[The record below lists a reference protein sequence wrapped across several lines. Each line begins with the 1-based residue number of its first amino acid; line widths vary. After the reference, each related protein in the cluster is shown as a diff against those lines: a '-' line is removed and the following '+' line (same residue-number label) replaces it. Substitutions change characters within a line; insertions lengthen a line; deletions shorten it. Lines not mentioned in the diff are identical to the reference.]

1 MGVSV
6 ERIDNNQVVLSFVA
20 TKDEVAKAHLEAYKK
35 IVNKVKINGFRQ
47 GKAPRHIVE
56 LNIGKSAISEE
67 AFDIFANKQ
76 YNEALKAND
85 LYPVSDPEVTD
96 IVFEEGKEGSFK
108 IKTTVKPDA
117 EVGEYKGVVVTKG
130 SLDLPADALDKAIED
145 LQKTHSTMEPVSAE
159 EAAGTKDVVMI
170 DFAGFIDGI
179 PFDGGSGKSYP
190 LELGSNSFIPGFE
203 DQLLGSKAGDE
214 RTVKVQFPADY
225 GMEPLAGKEAEFKV
239 VVHEVKRR
247 QMPELND
254 DFAKSVDF
262 DTMDSLKANT
272 LEKLQTA
279 HEEQIE
285 NKFREDVLKKVIES
299 SSVDI
304 PEVMISEKIDN
315 MVAEFAMSMEQRG
328 LKLDQYLEYT
338 KQTVEQF
345 KESKKIAATEQVKT
359 ELILDTICKLE
370 KLELTNEEVGT
381 EIVRLAQMH
390 NATPKQ
396 VQEILKEQGTMGVL
410 LANTLR
416 RKAVNLIIES
426 AKAE

>member
-247 QMPELND
+247 QLPELND

>member
-20 TKDEVAKAHLEAYKK
+20 TQDEVAKAHLEAYKK

>member
-328 LKLDQYLEYT
+328 LKLEQYLEYT

-345 KESKKIAATEQVKT
+345 KESKKLAATEQVKT